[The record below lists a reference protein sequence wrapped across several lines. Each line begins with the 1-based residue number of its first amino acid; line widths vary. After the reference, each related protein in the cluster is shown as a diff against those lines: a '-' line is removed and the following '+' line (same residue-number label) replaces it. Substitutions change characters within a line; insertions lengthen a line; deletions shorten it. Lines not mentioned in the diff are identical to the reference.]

1 VESAVAGEAALALRD
16 GRMRRLRY
24 GVTDEQAWSV
34 GLPCGGA
41 VEVVVKPVAPEGLAR
56 LRADVEA
63 RRPVILALDLDTGD
77 ERLLHP
83 GDGEGNGDGTP
94 AGLAQAARAALD
106 AGRSEVW
113 TGPGGEW
120 FLRAFAPPVRLV
132 LVGAVHVAQALAG
145 MAEAAGFDV
154 VVVDPRRAF
163 ATAERFCGVPIVAG
177 WPAEAL
183 AGIGVDRR
191 TAVVTL
197 AHDPKIDDPALAAA
211 LRAGCFY
218 VGALGSRRSHAA
230 RLGRLREQGFDEGEL
245 ERIHGPVGLA
255 IGAVTAGEIATSIL
269 AQLVERLR
277 KG

>member
-1 VESAVAGEAALALRD
+1 
-16 GRMRRLRY
+16 
-24 GVTDEQAWSV
+24 
-34 GLPCGGA
+34 
-41 VEVVVKPVAPEGLAR
+41 
-56 LRADVEA
+56 
-63 RRPVILALDLDTGD
+63 
-77 ERLLHP
+77 
-83 GDGEGNGDGTP
+83 
-94 AGLAQAARAALD
+94 
-106 AGRSEVW
+106 
-113 TGPGGEW
+113 
-120 FLRAFAPPVRLV
+120 VRLV